1 YEMLSGRPAFEGED
15 VTEILGRI
23 VTAEPDWG
31 RLPAG
36 TQWLIQRLLRR
47 ALTKDSRQRLGDIRD
62 ARIEIEDAGR
72 RPPWERAGGLTAAAK
87 RRVRVAWFAAVLALI
102 IAGLFAIP
110 AIVHLREGL
119 PPEIRVEVNA
129 PSTGDPES
137 FAISPD
143 GRRLVFSASNE

>member
-1 YEMLSGRPAFEGED
+1 TPPP
-15 VTEILGRI
+15 LG
-23 VTAEPDWG
+23 TA
-31 RLPAG
+31 
-36 TQWLIQRLLRR
+36 
-47 ALTKDSRQRLGDIRD
+47 S
-62 ARIEIEDAGR
+62 
-72 RPPWERAGGLTAAAK
+72 GLTAAAK

-143 GRRLVFSASNE
+143 GRRLVFSASNEGKSQLWLRSLDSVTALPLVGTDGASYPFW